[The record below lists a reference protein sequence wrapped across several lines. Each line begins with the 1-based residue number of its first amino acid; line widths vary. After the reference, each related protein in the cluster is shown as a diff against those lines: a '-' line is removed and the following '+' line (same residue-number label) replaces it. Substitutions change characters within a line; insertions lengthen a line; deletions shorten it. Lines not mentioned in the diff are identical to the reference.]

1 MENVNYI
8 AVTKSGDIPGMAGE
22 TVTLEINTK
31 AELKLWRIFNRSN
44 RLYRLALANWTIA
57 YRDDETTAVKQR
69 LNAVCQDIRQKVFLP
84 AAGDLADCLGL
95 VWSKYH
101 TNTTWICRRAD

>member
-1 MENVNYI
+1 
-8 AVTKSGDIPGMAGE
+8 MAGE

-44 RLYRLALANWTIA
+44 RLYRLALTNWTIA

-101 TNTTWICRRAD
+101 TNTTWICRKTD